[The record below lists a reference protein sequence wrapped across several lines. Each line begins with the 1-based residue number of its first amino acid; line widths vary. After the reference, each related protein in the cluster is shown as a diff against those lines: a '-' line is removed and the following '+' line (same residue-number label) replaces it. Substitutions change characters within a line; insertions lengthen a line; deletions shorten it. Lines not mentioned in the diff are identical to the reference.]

1 MADTTYAPSI
11 THITDKH
18 LWMYPLKH
26 EICGR
31 ETVCKGKYKKLG
43 SKRWNWFTPFQFG
56 LLKIIFISIIS
67 MGRQKIKGVE
77 FKELWAL

>member
-31 ETVCKGKYKKLG
+31 ETVCNGKYKK
-43 SKRWNWFTPFQFG
+43 T
-56 LLKIIFISIIS
+56 
-67 MGRQKIKGVE
+67 GV
-77 FKELWAL
+77 KKMKLDYSLSVWSPSPLPRGK